1 MEKKLTIFQKLGK
14 LMMGDQGIGNTTNIN
29 TYNVQSDVL
38 FTASSQDEYQ
48 TKALQAKQ
56 QHLLARQWKKAS
68 YDINNKSIAGLNNIK
83 MMYRDADLMDAFPEI
98 GTALDIVS
106 EESCYIPNSGMMV
119 NITSKSDRIKSILQD
134 LFVNRLSINTILP
147 MICRATC
154 KYGNQFMLLNID
166 MNNGITGWKQ
176 LPVYEM
182 ERYENGMN
190 NPYANAYTNLN
201 NIDVDKEDATK
212 FVWVGQNQYIPY
224 RNWQIAHF
232 RLLYDNIF
240 LPYGCSML
248 NKARR
253 HFRMLSMMEDMMLIY
268 RLERS
273 VERRVFKINV
283 GAIDDADVPNYVQ
296 QVADNFKRTPIIDPM
311 TGQLDLKKN
320 ILPVWRK
327 TPIPLLDGRTITIED
342 LAKEYENGKTNYV
355 YSIQD
360 KTLQIVPGKVV
371 WCGKNY
377 TSKQMIKVTLDDDTY
392 MVMAPEHEIVM
403 RDGTKKRADKVSE
416 GESVMPFYVECHKD
430 SLKRME
436 RYEKIYN
443 PHSGKYEFTH
453 RLIASELPKN
463 NSNHNTVHHIDYN
476 KYNNSPTNLMWCDF
490 NEHHKMHSQVAK
502 NNWANQEKRKST
514 IAKLSLSKLKYYQ
527 ENPMSQIV
535 KDKISQTLKNTFS
548 DPKYNELFKRC
559 GEYLTN
565 YNRSNEGR
573 KKITENNIKR
583 DSYKA
588 LQPYNHS
595 QLHKEHNEIRRKCKI
610 DFWKNGDVE
619 SAKQK
624 MRVCFDDFMWNKIRE
639 AILSKIIYNRI
650 TLLEYINTFL
660 MEHLLEINTNKR
672 LHKLQRISRQVLE
685 SRIREIGF
693 NTISEYI
700 DSIRKNHK
708 IKHIE
713 YINGDDVYCMT
724 VIGPNNEDDR
734 HNFALKTFINDDEYS
749 MSGCFVSNCNTED
762 FFIPVRDSSEGSPI
776 ETLPAAQNLTA
787 MDDIKFIEHKVL
799 TALRIPKSFL
809 NFEQEKGDG
818 KNLSL
823 LDVRFTRTVNRIQQS
838 LLMELNKIAII
849 HLYLLGFTDD
859 LTNFSLTMN
868 NPSSQA
874 EMLELDNMAKKVTT
888 AKDAMTDGGS
898 GIPLMSATRAWKQI
912 MKWSDKEIEENLEEL
927 RLERAL
933 AAELER
939 TTQIIK
945 KTGLFDA
952 VDNLYGEP
960 GAEYSDGGEQGG
972 GQSEDGA
979 GGGGLGGGLDFGG
992 DMGGE
997 MDMGEEGE
1005 MDMDMAAAEGAEAP
1019 PSDNSNEPIGEA
1031 ILRKTSKKIEERK
1044 KIIKKNLMERSKHYQ
1059 DVLMKRLAERKKD
1072 TIRETLEKTELYS
1085 KTFLINEELNNI
1097 SESLNTLVTSHNE

>member
-14 LMMGDQGIGNTTNIN
+14 LMMGDQGMANITNVN
-29 TYNVQSDVL
+29 TYNVQPDVL
-38 FTASSQDEYQ
+38 FTASSEEEYE

-68 YDINNKSIAGLNNIK
+68 YDISNKAIAGLNNIK

-106 EESCYIPNSGMMV
+106 EECCYIPNSGMMV

-134 LFVNRLSINTILP
+134 LFINRLSINTILP

-154 KYGNQFMLLNID
+154 KYGNQYMLLNID

-182 ERYENGMN
+182 ERYENGME
-190 NPYANAYTNLN
+190 NPYANAYVNLN

-212 FVWVGQNQYIPY
+212 FVWVGQNNFIPY

-273 VERRVFKINV
+273 IERRVFKINV
-283 GAIDDADVPNYVQ
+283 GAIDDADVPSYVQ
-296 QVADNFKRTPIIDPM
+296 QIADNFKRTPIVDPM

-320 ILPVWRK
+320 IL
-327 TPIPLLDGRTITIED
+327 
-342 LAKEYENGKTNYV
+342 
-355 YSIQD
+355 
-360 KTLQIVPGKVV
+360 
-371 WCGKNY
+371 
-377 TSKQMIKVTLDDDTY
+377 
-392 MVMAPEHEIVM
+392 
-403 RDGTKKRADKVSE
+403 
-416 GESVMPFYVECHKD
+416 
-430 SLKRME
+430 
-436 RYEKIYN
+436 
-443 PHSGKYEFTH
+443 
-453 RLIASELPKN
+453 
-463 NSNHNTVHHIDYN
+463 
-476 KYNNSPTNLMWCDF
+476 
-490 NEHHKMHSQVAK
+490 SQ
-502 NNWANQEKRKST
+502 S
-514 IAKLSLSKLKYYQ
+514 
-527 ENPMSQIV
+527 
-535 KDKISQTLKNTFS
+535 
-548 DPKYNELFKRC
+548 
-559 GEYLTN
+559 
-565 YNRSNEGR
+565 
-573 KKITENNIKR
+573 
-583 DSYKA
+583 
-588 LQPYNHS
+588 
-595 QLHKEHNEIRRKCKI
+595 
-610 DFWKNGDVE
+610 
-619 SAKQK
+619 
-624 MRVCFDDFMWNKIRE
+624 
-639 AILSKIIYNRI
+639 
-650 TLLEYINTFL
+650 
-660 MEHLLEINTNKR
+660 
-672 LHKLQRISRQVLE
+672 
-685 SRIREIGF
+685 
-693 NTISEYI
+693 
-700 DSIRKNHK
+700 
-708 IKHIE
+708 
-713 YINGDDVYCMT
+713 
-724 VIGPNNEDDR
+724 
-734 HNFALKTFINDDEYS
+734 
-749 MSGCFVSNCNTED
+749 ED
-762 FFIPVRDSSEGSPI
+762 FFIPVREDGAASPI

-809 NFEQEKGDG
+809 NFEQEKGEG

-823 LDVRFTRTVNRIQQS
+823 LDVRFTRTVNRIQQA

-859 LTNFSLTMN
+859 LTNFTLSMN

-927 RLERAL
+927 RLEKAL

-939 TTQIIK
+939 TSQIIK
-945 KTGLFDA
+945 KTGLFDT

-960 GAEYSDGGEQGG
+960 GATYSDGEG
-972 GQSEDGA
+972 GQEGGQDEGGF
-979 GGGGLGGGLDFGG
+979 GGGGGSFGGGGLDFGS
-992 DMGGE
+992 DMGE
-997 MDMGEEGE
+997 EPEMGEEGE
-1005 MDMDMAAAEGAEAP
+1005 MDMGMAAEEGGEP
-1019 PSDNSNEPIGEA
+1019 MSGDVPIGEA
-1031 ILRKTSKKIEERK
+1031 ILRKTSQKINEQK

-1059 DVLMKRLAERKKD
+1059 DLLVKRLAERKRD
-1072 TIRETLEKTELYS
+1072 TITETLHKTDLYN

-1097 SESLNTLVTSHNE
+1097 SDNLNSLVNSHNED

>member
-14 LMMGDQGIGNTTNIN
+14 LMMGDQGMANITNVN
-29 TYNVQSDVL
+29 TYNVQPDVL
-38 FTASSQDEYQ
+38 FTASSEEEYE

-68 YDINNKSIAGLNNIK
+68 YDISNKAIAGLNNIK

-106 EESCYIPNSGMMV
+106 EECCYIPNSGMMV

-134 LFVNRLSINTILP
+134 LFINRLSINTILP

-154 KYGNQFMLLNID
+154 KYGNQYMLLNID

-182 ERYENGMN
+182 ERYENGME
-190 NPYANAYTNLN
+190 NPYANAYVNLN

-212 FVWVGQNQYIPY
+212 FVWVGQNNFIPY

-273 VERRVFKINV
+273 IERRVFKINV
-283 GAIDDADVPNYVQ
+283 GAIDDADVPSYVQ
-296 QVADNFKRTPIIDPM
+296 QIADNFKRTPIVDPM

-320 ILPVWRK
+320 IL
-327 TPIPLLDGRTITIED
+327 
-342 LAKEYENGKTNYV
+342 
-355 YSIQD
+355 
-360 KTLQIVPGKVV
+360 
-371 WCGKNY
+371 
-377 TSKQMIKVTLDDDTY
+377 
-392 MVMAPEHEIVM
+392 
-403 RDGTKKRADKVSE
+403 
-416 GESVMPFYVECHKD
+416 
-430 SLKRME
+430 
-436 RYEKIYN
+436 
-443 PHSGKYEFTH
+443 
-453 RLIASELPKN
+453 
-463 NSNHNTVHHIDYN
+463 
-476 KYNNSPTNLMWCDF
+476 
-490 NEHHKMHSQVAK
+490 SQ
-502 NNWANQEKRKST
+502 S
-514 IAKLSLSKLKYYQ
+514 
-527 ENPMSQIV
+527 
-535 KDKISQTLKNTFS
+535 
-548 DPKYNELFKRC
+548 
-559 GEYLTN
+559 
-565 YNRSNEGR
+565 
-573 KKITENNIKR
+573 
-583 DSYKA
+583 
-588 LQPYNHS
+588 
-595 QLHKEHNEIRRKCKI
+595 
-610 DFWKNGDVE
+610 
-619 SAKQK
+619 
-624 MRVCFDDFMWNKIRE
+624 
-639 AILSKIIYNRI
+639 
-650 TLLEYINTFL
+650 
-660 MEHLLEINTNKR
+660 
-672 LHKLQRISRQVLE
+672 
-685 SRIREIGF
+685 
-693 NTISEYI
+693 
-700 DSIRKNHK
+700 
-708 IKHIE
+708 
-713 YINGDDVYCMT
+713 
-724 VIGPNNEDDR
+724 
-734 HNFALKTFINDDEYS
+734 
-749 MSGCFVSNCNTED
+749 ED
-762 FFIPVRDSSEGSPI
+762 FFIPVREDGAASPI

-809 NFEQEKGDG
+809 NFEQEKGEG

-823 LDVRFTRTVNRIQQS
+823 LDVRFTRTVNRIQQA

-859 LTNFSLTMN
+859 LTNFTLSMN

-927 RLERAL
+927 RLEKAL

-939 TTQIIK
+939 TSQIIK
-945 KTGLFDA
+945 KTGLFDT

-960 GAEYSDGGEQGG
+960 GATYSDGEG
-972 GQSEDGA
+972 GQEGGQEEGGF
-979 GGGGLGGGLDFGG
+979 GGGGSSFGGSGLDFGS

-997 MDMGEEGE
+997 PEMGEEGE
-1005 MDMDMAAAEGAEAP
+1005 MDMGMAAEEGGEP
-1019 PSDNSNEPIGEA
+1019 MGGDVPIGEA
-1031 ILRKTSKKIEERK
+1031 ILRKTSQKINEQK

-1059 DVLMKRLAERKKD
+1059 DLLVKRLAERKRD
-1072 TIRETLEKTELYS
+1072 TITETLHKTDLYN

-1097 SESLNTLVTSHNE
+1097 SDNLNSLVNSHNED